1 MDKAKVSCPLLL
13 LTWPSIH
20 QRPQITD
27 SVKRY
32 SYLLGQTDLFRHFVD
47 IKVCSLLNLNVSLI
61 VSFLLI
67 TFQRA
72 RDPEYAALMDT
83 QPKPKGRGRK
93 KVA

>member
-1 MDKAKVSCPLLL
+1 MVSPIAPRHDRQ
-13 LTWPSIH
+13 LTNSQVADSI
-20 QRPQITD
+20 
-27 SVKRY
+27 KRY

-47 IKVCSLLNLNVSLI
+47 IKVVN
-61 VSFLLI
+61 LLI
-67 TFQRA
+67 LDVASSLFFQRA